1 MTDQK
6 TNRRRFL
13 GSAAA
18 AAVGAVAGKSLEA
31 KARVQDDDPWP
42 RREAGLLIR
51 GGDGGLYYIP
61 DSRLAA
67 FRIPAKEAPK
77 LQAALPRAEAGD
89 LPRETAAV
97 CATAMRNVSRVT
109 FVDVASIRRRAR
121 PTGGA

>member
-1 MTDQK
+1 MSDQT

-18 AAVGAVAGKSLEA
+18 AAVGAVAANTLEA
-31 KARVQDDDPWP
+31 NARVQDDDPWP
-42 RREAGLLIR
+42 RREPGVLIR

-61 DSRLAA
+61 DSRLGA

-77 LQAALPRAEAGD
+77 LQAALPRADGGD
-89 LPRETAAV
+89 LPRETAAI
-97 CATAMRNVSRVT
+97 CATAMRNASRVT

-121 PTGGA
+121 

>member
-1 MTDQK
+1 MNNET

-18 AAVGAVAGKSLEA
+18 AAVGVVAAKALEA
-31 KARVQDDDPWP
+31 KAGAQDDDPWP

-61 DSRLAA
+61 DSRLGA

-77 LQAALPRAEAGD
+77 LQAALPRIEAGE

-97 CATAMRNVSRVT
+97 CATMKNASRVT
-109 FVDVASIRRRAR
+109 FVDVASLRRRAR
-121 PTGGA
+121 